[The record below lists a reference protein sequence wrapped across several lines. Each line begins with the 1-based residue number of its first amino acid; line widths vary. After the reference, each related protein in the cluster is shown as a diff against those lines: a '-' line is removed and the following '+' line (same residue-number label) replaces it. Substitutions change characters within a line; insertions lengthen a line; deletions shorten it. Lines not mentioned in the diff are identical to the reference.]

1 MGSRLLLK
9 WLVGVHGYSIHSSL
23 HCLVSH
29 KWNTGEDSRDRW
41 CPWASRTPLLPPA
54 PPSLGWVRPG
64 SKVTTLLPTSQPSH
78 PQFPDLQ
85 TGIRE
90 IKLNHHALVLSDIT
104 GSYRSVFLSF
114 DSISE
119 MSKYRK
125 STHSFLI
132 LPGNRYLF
140 IPPMVVF
147 SHVFLVIFLL
157 YRTIPSL

>member
-1 MGSRLLLK
+1 MVPLGFLDTTAAPCTTKPGVSQARVRL
-9 WLVGVHGYSIHSSL
+9 
-23 HCLVSH
+23 
-29 KWNTGEDSRDRW
+29 
-41 CPWASRTPLLPPA
+41 PA
-54 PPSLGWVRPG
+54 
-64 SKVTTLLPTSQPSH
+64 SQPSH

-90 IKLNHHALVLSDIT
+90 LKLNHHALVLSDIT
-104 GSYRSVFLSF
+104 GSFRSVFLSF